1 MVSKIMDIL
10 SKLHSSYWFI
20 PLLMAISA
28 FFLSIFTIYLDQMAL
43 PNWLASMGWA
53 LTNKPENAATF
64 LSTIATSII
73 TVAGVVFS
81 MTIVAVSFAASQIG
95 PRLISNFMRDKSNQ
109 VTLGIFISIFLYCLF
124 ILLALF
130 NLGGDG
136 TSKPFIPQISLMVA
150 LFLTLIGVGALIFFI
165 HHTPESIN
173 ISYVIARVGEELTQQ
188 IDCLFPS
195 KIGYAGPIVESISSD
210 RKKHDSTVTASCHGY
225 IRILDGASL
234 INIACKY
241 DLLIE
246 IKAKPGDYI
255 VEDEALLIIHAK
267 ETINETLKKECIKV
281 FAFGA
286 ERNQEQDIL
295 FFINEMVE
303 IIARALSPSM
313 NDPFTAMTCMNWL
326 QLFLHK
332 LAKTPIPSNHRY
344 DKSKQLRIIAPTLS
358 FGDFC
363 NLIFSRIRPYVC
375 KDKNA
380 TLHMMKIIHQINK
393 TIVNAEYK
401 ALLIAHAISLKN
413 AALSCQLSEDIK
425 DINRLF
431 QRYFGQQ
438 VGN

>member
-1 MVSKIMDIL
+1 
-10 SKLHSSYWFI
+10 
-20 PLLMAISA
+20 MAVSA
-28 FFLSIFTIYLDQMAL
+28 FFLSVLTIYFDQKAL
-43 PNWLASMGWA
+43 PDWLASMGWA

-73 TVAGVVFS
+73 TVAGVIFS

-109 VTLGIFISIFLYCLF
+109 VTLGIFISVFLYCLF
-124 ILLALF
+124 VLLALF

-136 TSKPFIPQISLMVA
+136 TTKPFIPQVSLIVA
-150 LFLTLIGVGALIFFI
+150 LVLTLIGVGALIFFI

-173 ISYVIARVGEELTQQ
+173 ISNVIARVGEELAQQ
-188 IDCLFPS
+188 IDCLFPT
-195 KIGYAGPIVESISSD
+195 KIGYAGPIVDSMSLD
-210 RKKHDSTVTASCHGY
+210 RKKYDATVTASCHGY

-234 INIACKY
+234 LNIACKN

-246 IKAKPGDYI
+246 IKAKSGDYI
-255 VEDEALLIIHAK
+255 VEGEALLIIHANDI
-267 ETINETLKKECIKV
+267 INENLKKECTKV

-326 QLFLHK
+326 QLFLQK
-332 LAKTPIPSNHRY
+332 LAKTPIPSNYRY

-375 KDKNA
+375 RDRNA
-380 TLHMMKIIHQINK
+380 TLHMIKIIHQIDEA
-393 TIVNAEYK
+393 IVNQKYK
-401 ALLIAHAISLKN
+401 ALLIGHACSLKN
-413 AALSCQLSEDIK
+413 AALSCQFSEDIK
-425 DINRLF
+425 DINELF

-438 VGN
+438 VSN